1 MKHLRSLL
9 RRAPAALLAC
19 AALAPAARAGVTL
32 VKGGLLITEKTR
44 TEVPY
49 VGYFTY
55 GDDGKITALGAGDP
69 PASLQADT
77 VIDATGKMIAPG
89 FISAHS
95 HLYSGPLRGLGVTET
110 LYGWGRAWGIYNQ
123 LANADDIYWFTLNGS
138 VDFLRNGITTAFDF
152 TYSPVLGGQS
162 VGTGDAV
169 PAPRLKPGPYDENQ
183 LRAKIDAGLR
193 FIDAVG
199 LPRVGTHDEI
209 IARFG
214 HIYDWAYATYGNNPL
229 FLKMAL
235 SGGVQRAPTKETAY
249 LEVEVMRKFH
259 VLNHSHFLESP
270 ERVAEQQA
278 KFYWYQE
285 AGALGPDFIFAHFIQ
300 TNDDIVRIAGA
311 AGCKMSWQPTSNSR
325 LASGVADIVKYQAA
339 GVKVSVGLDN
349 QSCTDLCDPF
359 QNLRI
364 GLALIRT
371 KYKDAKALSVEDML
385 YLHTL
390 GSAEVL
396 GIADKV
402 GSLEPGKFA
411 DFLVVDPRD
420 PETGPVLNPVAH
432 YVYACG
438 LRNLQKVYVGGK
450 LVCDGTRILT
460 YDEKVIRREIDQRVA
475 RLHAEVLALPK
486 TAADRLPVDSNT
498 LELESD
504 QVADEP

>member
-1 MKHLRSLL
+1 MRTLTCLAAGCLL
-9 RRAPAALLAC
+9 GIA
-19 AALAPAARAGVTL
+19 AARAGTTL
-32 VKGGLLITEKTR
+32 VKGGLLITEKSM
-44 TEVPY
+44 TEIPY
-49 VGYFTY
+49 VGYLTY
-55 GDDGKITALGAGDP
+55 GDDGKIIAVGAGDP
-69 PASLQADT
+69 PASLHADT

-95 HLYSGPLRGLGVTET
+95 HLYSGPLRGLGVSET

-162 VGTGDAV
+162 VGAGDKV
-169 PAPRLKPGPYDENQ
+169 PAPVLKPGPFDEKQ
-183 LRAKIDAGLR
+183 IQAKADAGLR
-193 FIDAVG
+193 FINAVG

-214 HIYDWAYATYGNNPL
+214 RIYQWTQDNYGGNPL
-229 FLKMAL
+229 FLKTAL
-235 SGGVQRAPTKETAY
+235 SGGVQRAPSKETAY
-249 LEVEVMRKFH
+249 LEVEVMKKFG
-259 VLNHSHFLESP
+259 VLDHSHFLESP
-270 ERVAEQQA
+270 DRVPEQQA

-285 AGALGPDFIFAHFIQ
+285 AGALGPNFIFAHFIQ

-325 LASGVADIVKYQAA
+325 LASGVADVVKYEAA
-339 GVKVSVGLDN
+339 GVGVSVGLDN

-371 KYKDAKALSVEDML
+371 KYKDAKSLSVEKML
-385 YLHTL
+385 FLHTL
-390 GSAEVL
+390 GSAQVL

-420 PETGPVLNPVAH
+420 PETGPILNPVAH

-450 LVCDGTRILT
+450 LVADGTKVLT
-460 YDEKVIRREIDQRVA
+460 FDETVIRREIDARVA
-475 RLHAEVLALPK
+475 RLHAQVLALPK
-486 TAADRLPVDSNT
+486 ATANAMQEDPNT

-504 QVADEP
+504 LAFNEP

>member
-1 MKHLRSLL
+1 MRLATHLL
-9 RRAPAALLAC
+9 AWAALGAS
-19 AALAPAARAGVTL
+19 AARAGTTL

-44 TEVPY
+44 TEAPY

-55 GDDGKITALGAGDP
+55 GDDGKILAVGAGDP
-69 PASLQADT
+69 PASLAADT
-77 VIDATGKMIAPG
+77 VIDATGKMVAPG

-95 HLYSGPLRGLGVTET
+95 HLYSGPLRGLGTTET
-110 LYGWGRAWGIYNQ
+110 LYGWLKAWGIYNQ
-123 LANADDIYWFTLNGS
+123 LATPEDIYWFTLHGS

-152 TYSPVLGGQS
+152 TYSPTIGG
-162 VGTGDAV
+162 A
-169 PAPRLKPGPYDENQ
+169 APIAGPRTAEARIKPGPYDENQ

-199 LPRVGTHDEI
+199 IPRVGTHDEM

-214 HIYDWAYATYGNNPL
+214 RIYRWAYATYGNNPL

-235 SGGVQRAPTKETAY
+235 SGGLQRAPSKDTAY
-249 LEVEVMRKFH
+249 LEVEVMKKFH
-259 VLNHSHFLESP
+259 VMDHSHFLESP
-270 ERVAEQQA
+270 ENVPEQQT

-300 TNDDIVRIAGA
+300 TTPAMVKIAGA

-325 LASGVADIVKYQAA
+325 LASGVADIVQYQKD
-339 GVKVSVGLDN
+339 GMGVSVGLDN
-349 QSCTDLCDPF
+349 QSCCDLCDPF

-411 DFLVVDPRD
+411 DFLIVDPRD
-420 PETGPVLNPVAH
+420 PETGPILNPLAH
-432 YVYACG
+432 YVYAMG

-450 LVCDGTRILT
+450 LAADGPKVVTCD
-460 YDEKVIRREIDQRVA
+460 EAVIRREIDARVA
-475 RLHAEVLALPK
+475 RLHAQVQALTPSAAAALQPDLNALEIDSDLLA
-486 TAADRLPVDSNT
+486 AAP
-498 LELESD
+498 
-504 QVADEP
+504 

>member
-1 MKHLRSLL
+1 MKAHV
-9 RRAPAALLAC
+9 ALLVLLIT
-19 AALAPAARAGVTL
+19 LAGPARAGVTV
-32 VKGGLLITEKTR
+32 VKGGMLITER
-44 TEVPY
+44 VRGEEPFL
-49 VGYFTY
+49 GYFAY
-55 GDDGKITALGAGDP
+55 GDDGRIITVGAGDP
-69 PASLQADT
+69 PASLIADH
-77 VIDATGKMIAPG
+77 VIDATGKMVAPG

-123 LANADDIYWFTLNGS
+123 LASADDIYWFTLNGS

-152 TYSPVLGGQS
+152 TYSPVLGGQA
-162 VGTGDAV
+162 VGAGEQV
-169 PAPRLKPGPYDENQ
+169 PPPKLKVGPFDEKQ
-183 LRAKIDAGLR
+183 LQAKIDAGLR
-193 FIDAVG
+193 FVNGVG
-199 LPRVGTHDEI
+199 IPRVGTHDQM

-214 HIYDWAYATYGNNPL
+214 RIYQYSIDHYGKNPL
-229 FLKMAL
+229 FLKTAL
-235 SGGVQRAPTKETAY
+235 SGGLQRAPTKDTAY
-249 LEVEVMRKFH
+249 LEVEVMKKFK

-270 ERVAEQQA
+270 DRVPEQQA

-300 TNDDIVRIAGA
+300 TNDEIVRIAGA

-325 LASGVADIVKYQAA
+325 LASGVADIVQYQKA
-339 GVKVSVGLDN
+339 GVGVSVGLDN

-371 KYKDAKALSVEDML
+371 KYKDAKALSVEEML

-390 GSAEVL
+390 GSARVL
-396 GIADKV
+396 GIDRQV

-411 DFLVVDPRD
+411 DFLIVDPRD
-420 PETGPVLNPVAH
+420 PETGPILNPVAH

-450 LVCDGTRILT
+450 LVVDGTRVLT
-460 YDEKVIRREIDQRVA
+460 FDESVIRKEIDQRVA
-475 RLHAEVLALPK
+475 RLHAQVMALPK
-486 TAADRLPVDSNT
+486 AAADAMPIDLNALQVDS
-498 LELESD
+498 D
-504 QVADEP
+504 MVAAIP

>member
-1 MKHLRSLL
+1 MRHTLI
-9 RRAPAALLAC
+9 AAIAGLALSGQ
-19 AALAPAARAGVTL
+19 ALATTTL
-32 VKGGLLITEKTR
+32 VKGGLLITEKTQD
-44 TEVPY
+44 EVPY
-49 VGYFTY
+49 IGYLVY
-55 GDDGKITALGAGDP
+55 GDDGKITAIGAGDP
-69 PASLQADT
+69 PASIAADV
-77 VIDATGKMIAPG
+77 VIDATDKIVAPG

-152 TYSPVLGGQS
+152 TYSPVLGGQA
-162 VGTGDAV
+162 VGAGDKV
-169 PAPRLKPGPYDENQ
+169 PEPKLKPGPFDENQ
-183 LRAKIDAGLR
+183 IKAKIDAGLR
-193 FIDAVG
+193 FINSVG

-214 HIYDWAYATYGNNPL
+214 KLYTYANDTYGSNPL

-235 SGGVQRAPTKETAY
+235 SGGLQRAPSKDTAY
-249 LEVEVMRKFH
+249 LEVEVMKKFN

-270 ERVAEQQA
+270 ERVPEQQA

-285 AGALGPDFIFAHFIQ
+285 AGALGPNFIFAHFIQ
-300 TNDDIVRIAGA
+300 TNDDIVKIAGD
-311 AGCKMSWQPTSNSR
+311 AGCMMSWQPTSNSR
-325 LASGVADIVKYQAA
+325 LASGVADIVKYEKA

-349 QSCTDLCDPF
+349 QSCCDLCDPF

-371 KYKDAKALSVEDML
+371 KYKDAKALSVERML

-390 GSAEVL
+390 GSARVL

-411 DFLVVDPRD
+411 DFLIVDPRD
-420 PETGPVLNPVAH
+420 PETGPLLNPLAH

-450 LVCDGTRILT
+450 LVADGTHVLT
-460 YDEKVIRREIDQRVA
+460 FDESVIRKEIDQRVA

-486 TAADRLPVDSNT
+486 SVATAMPLDPSALD
-498 LELESD
+498 LETDL
-504 QVADEP
+504 VALNH